1 MPPASLEHKKNI
13 VLPLFQSQEPSVAW
27 NKEDLEF
34 NQVVNGVEPGTLP
47 SGAG

>member
-13 VLPLFQSQEPSVAW
+13 VPPLFQSQEPSVAW